1 MQRERLIIAG
11 PLIAAL
17 MFGMVDMSQ
26 ASVVPASVRAGDGHV
41 AATSK
46 VAPPVCT
53 RAFNGELRELCSRGW
68 SDGYA
73 DGFAQCRKSTQQ
85 QGQGFSIAPDL
96 QDAAYVHGYNDG
108 FQAGLSAC

>member
-17 MFGMVDMSQ
+17 VFGTVGISQ
-26 ASVVPASVRAGDGHV
+26 ASAGPASVRDGRV

-73 DGFAQCRKSTQQ
+73 DGYATCGKTSQQ
-85 QGQGFSIAPDL
+85 QKGYSTSPEL

-108 FQAGLSAC
+108 FQAGMSAC